1 MFVKK
6 TIKMNYE
13 INKKYLI
20 IGIIY
25 VILYYFIMDYLWI
38 NPYFV
43 LWYGMIGIPIGMS
56 IFEEKY

>member
-1 MFVKK
+1 
-6 TIKMNYE
+6 MNYE

-25 VILYYFIMDYLWI
+25 VILYYFIMDNLWI